1 MDHLAI
7 DTQMVHLLEHRLMAA
22 DDPAL
27 QWIVAKLRQPSS
39 VTALGNIIVIGNNG
53 GMLQVVW
60 KELCYRKAETLGDVE
75 EAARW

>member
-7 DTQMVHLLEHRLMAA
+7 DTQMVHLQEHLLMPA

-27 QWIVAKLRQPSS
+27 QWLVAKLRQPSS